1 MAFRVSL
8 SKIQRLSALPFSKIV
23 SSRTFAS
30 VATTTSSIELPEYV
44 LRAPSTDVT
53 TLESGLRVAS
63 ETVQGSATATVGVW
77 IDAGSRYETAE
88 NNGVAHFLEHITF
101 KGTSKRTKQQLEVEI
116 ENMGGHLNAYT
127 SREQTVY
134 FAKVFKSDVGKAVEI
149 LSDILLNS
157 KLEEA
162 AIEREKDVILRE
174 MTEVNKQKEE
184 LVLDHLHATAFQ
196 GTGLGRTILGSE
208 ENIVNMKQQ
217 HLKDY
222 ISTHYTANRMVI
234 AGAGAVD
241 HNELCDL
248 AAKHFGNLPT
258 VAPGAAAVAMEPAIF
273 TGSDYRV
280 KFNNDDTAHVAIAFQ
295 SASWTSEYA
304 FPLMLMQIMLGSYD
318 RKDGLG
324 RNHAS
329 RLSQEVAENELA
341 HSVNTFNT
349 SYKDTGLFGVYMVC
363 PDVKAD
369 DLMWHVMNNLV
380 RLVHTP
386 SEEEVQRAKLHLK
399 ASMLMGLDG
408 HSNVAEDIGRQMLT
422 YGRRMTP
429 AEMFHRIDSITV
441 ADIRA
446 TAAKFI
452 NDQEHALAA
461 VGGIHGLPDYTWI
474 RRHSFWLR
482 Y

>member
-1 MAFRVSL
+1 M
-8 SKIQRLSALPFSKIV
+8 QRLSVAPLCQIV
-23 SSRTFAS
+23 SKYSFAS
-30 VATTTSSIELPEYV
+30 VASTSSSIELPEYV

-157 KLEEA
+157 KLEDA

-273 TGSDYRV
+273 TGSDYR
-280 KFNNDDTAHVAIAFQ
+280 
-295 SASWTSEYA
+295 
-304 FPLMLMQIMLGSYD
+304 
-318 RKDGLG
+318 
-324 RNHAS
+324 
-329 RLSQEVAENELA
+329 
-341 HSVNTFNT
+341 
-349 SYKDTGLFGVYMVC
+349 
-363 PDVKAD
+363 
-369 DLMWHVMNNLV
+369 
-380 RLVHTP
+380 
-386 SEEEVQRAKLHLK
+386 
-399 ASMLMGLDG
+399 
-408 HSNVAEDIGRQMLT
+408 
-422 YGRRMTP
+422 
-429 AEMFHRIDSITV
+429 
-441 ADIRA
+441 
-446 TAAKFI
+446 
-452 NDQEHALAA
+452 
-461 VGGIHGLPDYTWI
+461 
-474 RRHSFWLR
+474 
-482 Y
+482 